1 MDQTRLFR
9 LQEWWLAPILF
20 LSILFTG
27 PPGILAQ
34 PVALRIGLSKTSPNY
49 ENWLKRSDPNI
60 IPVNL
65 YLMPIDSAVREL
77 NRCAGLLLTG
87 GEDVYPGWYG
97 KEADTARC
105 TDMNRHRDSLEMA
118 LIARALVER
127 IPVFAVCRGEQILNV
142 FLEGSLI
149 IDIPQE
155 IGKKVIHQ
163 SDDYLHCFHPVTIP
177 EGTLLSA
184 ISKCDTGRVA
194 SNHHQAVG
202 HLSTQLRANA
212 FSPDNLTEGFEWKQP
227 KGKTFL
233 VGVQWHPER
242 MEKSNPLSG
251 PLADEFTR
259 QARLYAASHS
269 LKTK

>member
-1 MDQTRLFR
+1 M
-9 LQEWWLAPILF
+9 
-20 LSILFTG
+20 
-27 PPGILAQ
+27 
-34 PVALRIGLSKTSPNY
+34 
-49 ENWLKRSDPNI
+49 

-65 YLMPIDSAVREL
+65 YLMPVDSAVREL
-77 NRCAGLLLTG
+77 SRCAGLLLTG

-118 LIARALVER
+118 LIDRAFTGR
-127 IPVFAVCRGEQILNV
+127 MPVFAVCRGHQILNV
-142 FLEGSLI
+142 FLKGSLI
-149 IDIPQE
+149 IDIPQD
-155 IGKKVIHQ
+155 IGKSVLHQ

-177 EGTLLSA
+177 AGTLLSA
-184 ISKCDTGRVA
+184 ISKCDTGRVT

-202 HLSTQLRANA
+202 HLSPLLKANA
-212 FSPDNLTEGFEWKQP
+212 FSPDNLAEGIEWKQP
-227 KGKTFL
+227 EGKSFL
-233 VGVQWHPER
+233 LGVQWHPER

>member
-1 MDQTRLFR
+1 M
-9 LQEWWLAPILF
+9 IF
-20 LSILFTG
+20 LITFFTG
-27 PPGILAQ
+27 TPEMQAQ
-34 PVALRIGLSKTSPNY
+34 PVALRIGVSKSFPNY

-77 NRCAGLLLTG
+77 SRCAGLLLTG

-97 KEADTARC
+97 READTSRC
-105 TDMNRHRDSLEMA
+105 TEMNRHRDSLEMA
-118 LIARALVER
+118 LIARAMNER

-142 FLEGSLI
+142 FMKGNLL
-149 IDIPQE
+149 IDIPQD

-163 SDDYLHCFHPVTIP
+163 SDDYLHCFHDVTISA
-177 EGTLLSA
+177 GTLLSA
-184 ISKCDTGRVA
+184 ISKCDTGRVT

-202 HLSTQLRANA
+202 HLSPMLKANA
-212 FSPDNLTEGFEWKQP
+212 FSPDNLVEGYEWKQP

-233 VGVQWHPER
+233 MGVQWHPER

-251 PLADEFTR
+251 PLADEFAR
-259 QARLYAASHS
+259 QAALFAASHS